1 MLAVVPL
8 PVQAREQLVPEL
20 IAEQCPL
27 DLGSKSSDSDKLT
40 LLPIQLSFVI
50 ALHMINEHLPLLLQ
64 TLFLALSH
72 SLQCVCEAISYNYDV
87 PYPLFHNYMNFCDG

>member
-40 LLPIQLSFVI
+40 LLPMQLSFVI
-50 ALHMINEHLPLLLQ
+50 ALHMINEHLPLLLR
-64 TLFLALSH
+64 TLFLALSQAH

-87 PYPLFHNYMNFCDG
+87 PLSFFIHSSTTT